1 MAYSFPKNLRSYLC
15 IARFDHWIKQLFIF
29 PGVFFAWALITRTKT
44 SSEITRIFLAFIST
58 CLIASANYV
67 INEWLD
73 ADSDKFH
80 PEKKNRPIVSKN
92 LKTKYIILEY
102 VIFSLTGIL
111 ASIYV
116 SHIVLILELWL
127 LLMGILYNVRPIRSK
142 ELPYID
148 VLSESINNAI
158 RFLIGWF
165 AATSVFLPPVSI
177 VLGYW
182 MGGAFLMATKR
193 FSEYRAIGDKTK
205 ASLYRKSF
213 KYYDEKSLIISAVF
227 YSLLSV
233 FFCGIFLI
241 KYRIELIIAIPF
253 LCGLFCLY
261 LNISFKND
269 SAVQKPEKVWKEK
282 FLIVYLVLF
291 IMLIYVLTSVNV
303 PSLHNLLETTLI
315 KA

>member
-1 MAYSFPKNLRSYLC
+1 
-15 IARFDHWIKQLFIF
+15 
-29 PGVFFAWALITRTKT
+29 VFFAWALTGNDQNPTESTHIICAFLST
-44 SSEITRIFLAFIST
+44 SF
-58 CLIASANYV
+58 IASANYV

-73 ADSDKFH
+73 ANFDKFH
-80 PEKKNRPIVSKN
+80 PEKKNRPVVSKN

-102 VIFSLTGIL
+102 IIFSLLGIL
-111 ASIYV
+111 IAVCMSR
-116 SHIVLILELWL
+116 IVLILELCL
-127 LLMGILYNVRPIRSK
+127 LLMGVLYNVRPIRSK
-142 ELPYID
+142 EFPYVD

-165 AATSVFLPPVSI
+165 AVTSLFLPPISI

-182 MGGAFLMATKR
+182 MGGAFLMAVKR

-205 ASLYRKSF
+205 AILYRKSF
-213 KYYDEKSLIISAVF
+213 KYYDEKSLLILAVF
-227 YSLLSV
+227 YALLSV

-241 KYRIELIIAIPF
+241 KYRIELLIAIPF
-253 LCGLFCLY
+253 LCWLFCLY

-269 SAVQKPEKVWKEK
+269 SAVQKTRKSLERKNFNCLFNT
-282 FLIVYLVLF
+282 FLLLLYI
-291 IMLIYVLTSVNV
+291 LTSVNI

>member
-1 MAYSFPKNLRSYLC
+1 
-15 IARFDHWIKQLFIF
+15 
-29 PGVFFAWALITRTKT
+29 
-44 SSEITRIFLAFIST
+44 
-58 CLIASANYV
+58 
-67 INEWLD
+67 
-73 ADSDKFH
+73 
-80 PEKKNRPIVSKN
+80 
-92 LKTKYIILEY
+92 
-102 VIFSLTGIL
+102 
-111 ASIYV
+111 
-116 SHIVLILELWL
+116 
-127 LLMGILYNVRPIRSK
+127 MGILYNVRPIRSK

-165 AATSVFLPPVSI
+165 AATSLFIPPVSI

-241 KYRIELIIAIPF
+241 KYCIELIIAIPF

-261 LNISFKND
+261 LIYLSRMIQQFK
-269 SAVQKPEKVWKEK
+269 SLKK
-282 FLIVYLVLF
+282 FGKKNF
-291 IMLIYVLTSVNV
+291 
-303 PSLHNLLETTLI
+303 
-315 KA
+315 